1 MKKVVKC
8 YIGAQLCTM
17 LKTRTL
23 WTVDPK
29 YLERFE
35 KWRWIR
41 MEKLIGADRVKNEEV
56 LSTVKKAEKKY
67 PTDNKKKRKLT
78 RMVTFCVGTVF

>member
-1 MKKVVKC
+1 
-8 YIGAQLCTM
+8 M

-29 YLERFE
+29 YLKRFE
-35 KWRWIR
+35 KWCWIR

-56 LSTVKKAEKKY
+56 LSTVTKAKQ
-67 PTDNKKKRKLT
+67 KLSY
-78 RMVTFCVGTVF
+78 RQ